1 MASPAARPVR
11 RGERDVAEVR
21 NQPGRLRVYEHGWQS
36 WSPTGLYPATAT
48 SPRPRHPGA
57 RATGFRPERAA
68 PDTGFQGEGL
78 LAVVT
83 EDGATRLWH
92 ALDPWRAI
100 PSIRAA
106 ALSDRVVVSADGP
119 VTEVAADSL
128 GHALTRVADTLA
140 AAGGVGALAPLGPG
154 WCSWY
159 AHWGDVT
166 EGDVVAAL
174 EAIDRLALDVA
185 VVQVDDGHQA
195 EIGDWLTRAS
205 RFGPLDALADRIR
218 GAGHEAGVWT
228 APFLVGANSE
238 LAAHHPDWL
247 VDGVVALHHWGQ
259 NVGVLDVTHPDAAEH
274 LGEVYRTLHQQ
285 GFTYHKIDFCYAG
298 AMPGQRHA
306 DATALDAY
314 GEGLRII
321 RDALGPE
328 ATILGC
334 GAPLLP
340 SIGWVDAMRISP
352 DIAHHVEPVDGD
364 FSQPSQR
371 SAAAAGRA
379 RRWMHGRWWIND
391 PDCLVVRPEVEQ
403 REAWARELQ
412 RSKGLVV
419 SSDPLD
425 ELDARGLAW
434 TRELLRPA
442 SPEPLPAAAAE
453 PPPAATAEPP
463 DPAASDPP
471 HPDTGTA

>member
-1 MASPAARPVR
+1 MCDEP
-11 RGERDVAEVR
+11 ER
-21 NQPGRLRVYEHGWQS
+21 LHVYEHGWQS
-36 WSPTGLYPATAT
+36 WSPTGLYPATTT

-78 LAVVT
+78 LAVVAD
-83 EDGATRLWH
+83 DGTARLWH
-92 ALDPWRAI
+92 APDPWREVA
-100 PSIRAA
+100 SIRAA
-106 ALSDRVVVSADGP
+106 ALSDRVVISADGP
-119 VTEVAADSL
+119 VTEIAADSL
-128 GHALTRVADTLA
+128 VDALTRASDTLA
-140 AAGGVGALAPLGPG
+140 AAGEVGALASLGPG

-159 AHWGDVT
+159 AHWGEVT
-166 EGDVVAAL
+166 EGDVIAAL
-174 EAIDRLALDVA
+174 EAIDRLGLDVA

-195 EIGDWLTRAS
+195 EIGDWLTRS
-205 RFGPLDALADRIR
+205 PRFGPLDALAGRIR
-218 GAGHEAGVWT
+218 DAGHEPGVWT

-238 LAAHHPDWL
+238 LAARHPDWL
-247 VDGVVALHHWGQ
+247 VDGVVALHHWDQ
-259 NVGVLDVTHPDAAEH
+259 DIGVLDVTHPDAAGH
-274 LGEVYRTLHQQ
+274 LGEVYRTLRQQ

-298 AMPGQRHA
+298 AMPGRRHA

-328 ATILGC
+328 ATLLGC

-352 DIAHHVEPVDGD
+352 DIAVHVEPVDAD
-364 FSQPSQR
+364 LSQPSQR
-371 SAAAAGRA
+371 SAVAAGRA

-391 PDCLVVRPEVEQ
+391 PDCLIARPEMEQ

-412 RSKGLVV
+412 RFGGLAV

-425 ELDARGLAW
+425 RLDARGLAW

-442 SPEPLPAAAAE
+442 APEPLPADD
-453 PPPAATAEPP
+453 AEPP
-463 DPAASDPP
+463 DPTASDPS
-471 HPDTGTA
+471 HPDTRTA